1 MKNQTIYKMIATLA
15 VCSISFLSVSA
26 IAERMNFRG
35 R

>member
-26 IAERMNFRG
+26 IAAQDEF
-35 R
+35 